1 MTNNKPEANCLTE
14 WNANAQDAN
23 LMPMGLTV
31 KEKMLLTSKL
41 YLKEEAT
48 PMDYDLKAH
57 QRTDHSKEI
66 LLAH

>member
-1 MTNNKPEANCLTE
+1 MTNNKPEANCLIE
-14 WNANAQDAN
+14 WNANAHDEN
-23 LMPMGLTV
+23 SMPMGLTV

-41 YLKEEAT
+41 YLKGEVT
-48 PMDYDLKAH
+48 PMDYESKAQ